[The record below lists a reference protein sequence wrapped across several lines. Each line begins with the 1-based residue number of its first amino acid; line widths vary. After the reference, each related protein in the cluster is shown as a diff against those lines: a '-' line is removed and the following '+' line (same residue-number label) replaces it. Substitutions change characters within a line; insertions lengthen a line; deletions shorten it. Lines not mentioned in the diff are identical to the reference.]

1 VINDLKLLKDLQNFY
16 FIISIKLISF
26 KVESLTKVW
35 LVGSFKVASLRIFFL
50 PDLLKFE
57 VFVGDEEY
65 REASR
70 QTSSW
75 FSFCW

>member
-1 VINDLKLLKDLQNFY
+1 MIFSSLSSKIVVINDLKLLKDLQNFY

-35 LVGSFKVASLRIFFL
+35 LLGSFKVASLRIFFL

-57 VFVGDEEY
+57 VFV
-65 REASR
+65 
-70 QTSSW
+70 
-75 FSFCW
+75 